1 MQKVTLFYDERRRTF
16 YYVLNVFYFST
27 FLNVLMFSIFCHL
40 FYNYSKSNSPEKP
53 TETRVL
59 VLP

>member
-1 MQKVTLFYDERRRTF
+1 MMRDDERF

-59 VLP
+59 VLQ